1 LFFVSLGRRK
11 DLVAA
16 HVAVLTAVLVCVA
29 AAVSTNSGGD
39 DNLDDG
45 NLVHD
50 TILGVGGGG
59 HNLVVLESIGNVGKR
74 GDGGEG
80 RRIVGRHGRGGGLGG
95 DHGGRALDV
104 EDRDTATT
112 QGVSRSVGLSR
123 NRSSRGE
130 SGLDGLLVLFASGLD
145 GRGVLGSVLNRN
157 VTTEA
162 VGRTSTVVN
171 VENLGHILDLAH
183 GLLGLALEAAGEDG
197 AVLDATREV
206 GASLD
211 SGLKSVGV
219 PSVDEISVV
228 SVACLVLV
236 VDGRERV

>member
-1 LFFVSLGRRK
+1 M
-11 DLVAA
+11 
-16 HVAVLTAVLVCVA
+16 AVLTAVLVCVA

-80 RRIVGRHGRGGGLGG
+80 GRIVGRHGRGGRLGG

-123 NRSSRGE
+123 NGSSRGE